1 MYMLR
6 KDSCK
11 WWHDM
16 LSFHE
21 GDKNAIKLNRK
32 LSQTKAMQLSV
43 EIRKYQEQKYVV
55 IKGTEYAGYT
65 RGSKNN
71 SIYKSG
77 FMKKVKLKLS
87 GLLIFLL

>member
-1 MYMLR
+1 
-6 KDSCK
+6 
-11 WWHDM
+11 
-16 LSFHE
+16 
-21 GDKNAIKLNRK
+21 
-32 LSQTKAMQLSV
+32 MQLSV
-43 EIRKYQEQKYVV
+43 EIRKYQEQKYVA